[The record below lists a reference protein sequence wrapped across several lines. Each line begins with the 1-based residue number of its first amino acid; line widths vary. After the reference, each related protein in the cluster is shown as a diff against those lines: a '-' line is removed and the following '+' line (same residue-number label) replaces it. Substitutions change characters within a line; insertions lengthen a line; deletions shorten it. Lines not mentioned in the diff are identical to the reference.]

1 MARRILLGLLAL
13 TTLGVVVVAVVLI
26 QAHLT
31 INELHPPLPDAKQ
44 IFQAPVQGE
53 LPIKLYVVHTAQ
65 QKSPRSG
72 VLDSTLDPNSE
83 QPYVMAYPAFVLE
96 WPDGRLFLIDT
107 GLTPE
112 EAIAFGA
119 PLEWL
124 GADPIAPLGSV
135 GEQLGSARQR
145 VAGAAFTHLHQD
157 HTSGLESLCFG
168 RQAALPVFQTRLQ
181 AQVGNFTTAD
191 GEEDIQETLCAT
203 TQTIADVP
211 LSPIPGFPGLFAIR
225 AAGHTPGSQIFIAR
239 VNTEDGPTTWV
250 FTGDVVNHIG
260 GIEHDVPKP
269 ELYSLLVVPES
280 EIRLGGLRRY
290 LAELQSKEGIRLL
303 VSHDLHQIQSQQV
316 PVWKASDPSR

>member
-13 TTLGVVVVAVVLI
+13 TTLGVVVAAVVLVR
-26 QAHLT
+26 AHLT
-31 INELHPPLPDAKQ
+31 INELHPELPDAQQ
-44 IFQAPVQGE
+44 IFRAPVQGE
-53 LPIKLYVVHTAQ
+53 LPTNLYVVHTAQ

-72 VLDSTLDPNSE
+72 VLDADLDPDSD

-96 WPDGRLFLIDT
+96 WPDGRLFVIDT
-107 GLTPE
+107 GLTPQ
-112 EAIAFGA
+112 EAIDFGA

-124 GADPIAPLGSV
+124 GADPITPLGSV
-135 GEQLGSARQR
+135 GEQLGNARQR

-168 RQAALPVFQTRLQ
+168 RQSAIPVFQTQLQ
-181 AQVGNFTTAD
+181 AQDGNFTTAD
-191 GEEDIQETLCAT
+191 GEEDIQETMCAE
-203 TQTIADVP
+203 TQTLADVP

-280 EIRLGGLRRY
+280 ETRLGGLRRY
-290 LAELQSKEGIRLL
+290 LAELQRREGIRLL
-303 VSHDLHQIQSQQV
+303 VSHDLQQIQSQEV
-316 PVWKASDPSR
+316 PVWKADEPTR